1 MEKNKNYIKILE
13 LISQEYEGEKY
24 WRDDELI
31 EITIKCMKEFLI
43 NSCDETFDIITSNG
57 CREMTKTR
65 VKQAIS
71 ELIEI

>member
-1 MEKNKNYIKILE
+1 MKEDKSYIEILK

-43 NSCDETFDIITSNG
+43 NNCDETFDIITSNG

-65 VKQAIS
+65 FKQAIS
-71 ELIEI
+71 EF